1 MTLLDEMA
9 DKYAKLVM
17 KKEMKKVSKI
27 MYKAVF
33 NSFKEGS
40 MRNGIDVDF
49 CRDECKMYNTE
60 FRCRDCKK

>member
-27 MYKAVF
+27 MYKVVF